1 MTEDGNSPT
10 PRQSGFQKKSF
21 TTRTLF
27 TGTLRFVRNF
37 PALIRA
43 KRADRVS
50 EQFAEKIMLAV
61 TAVNECQY
69 CTRFHTNL
77 ALDVGVG
84 SEVVSDILESDIG
97 AAVGVDER
105 PALVFAQRYAE
116 TDEAPGDEAM
126 AELVAEYGPET
137 AADIL
142 AFIRAIYFG
151 NLLGNTYDAV
161 KFASRNAVERG
172 IECVQRTASG
182 ISESLKQIRDRCPI

>member
-1 MTEDGNSPT
+1 MTEGGNSDA
-10 PRQSGFQKKSF
+10 PRQSEFQKKSF
-21 TTRTLF
+21 TLRTLF
-27 TGTLRFVRNF
+27 TGTFRFVRNF

-69 CTRFHTNL
+69 CTRFHTDL
-77 ALDVGVG
+77 ALDVGVE
-84 SEVVSDILESDIG
+84 SEVISDILESDIG
-97 AAVGVDER
+97 AAVGADER

-116 TDEAPGDEAM
+116 TDESPGEEAIT
-126 AELVAEYGPET
+126 ELVAEYGPQT

-151 NLLGNTYDAV
+151 NLL
-161 KFASRNAVERG
+161 
-172 IECVQRTASG
+172 
-182 ISESLKQIRDRCPI
+182 

>member
-1 MTEDGNSPT
+1 MTDDRTSSA

-27 TGTLRFVRNF
+27 TGTFRFVRNF

-69 CTRFHTNL
+69 CTRFHTDL
-77 ALDVGVG
+77 ALDVGVD
-84 SEVVSDILESDIG
+84 SEVISDILESDIG
-97 AAVGVDER
+97 TAVGEDER

-116 TDEAPGDEAM
+116 TDQDPGDEAM
-126 AELVAEYGPET
+126 AELVDEYGPET
-137 AADIL
+137 TADIL

-172 IECVQRTASG
+172 MKCVQRVG
-182 ISESLKQIRDRCPI
+182 SEVADSLKQIRDRCPI